1 MNHQIK
7 SACYKLCLYA
17 VGLMFSGVGVVT
29 VASAAGIEFNTAG
42 GTNANNG
49 LHIYV
54 EDTTHIQVKRLN
66 NTGQVYSPT
75 AVPPSTSLDN
85 GVFIRANG
93 KVYGPGHNVTTFTP
107 TGGMFN
113 TYSISAATPANPS
126 SIGVQQTATG
136 NFGIT
141 SGPQVTVVWRYT
153 TPLDFMTAE
162 VTLVIPAGYAVSAAN
177 PVRYYHVFD
186 TYLGGSDS
194 GCGVKYGGNGA
205 SVVVGTY
212 PPPSPSTTCT
222 SSTSIPAG
230 VNIVE
235 SFRERSGLSFTHYC
249 ASGWSTFF
257 TGSTCSVL
265 QAASMNDTIV
275 TAYQDTGIGIEYDF
289 IAPGTYTF
297 SYDFVIGSPV
307 VPPYD
312 HLEIQHD
319 GIGTLCP
326 ENVTVLACKTSAVPC
341 NASDY
346 VNSGTLTGSLTLTP
360 AAPVVTATP
369 STFTLG
375 SGAPSTTVALQ
386 PTAPGGAYVLGVSSL
401 SSLPL
406 NGVKCYNNA
415 TSTASCAIVFANTP
429 CVANFECMETG
440 KPTQLAY
447 SNLIATPSARNPI
460 YTKLAGSNFKFD
472 IVALLADGS
481 QATSYTAASN
491 VVVELFDDTTPPAS
505 CSAYSSPVASQSI
518 TFVAGD
524 AGRKT
529 LAADFNLPQSYKN
542 LRCRV
547 RDQNMTP
554 NIYGC
559 SSDNFSVRP
568 VAPLMSTTALAVPAS
583 INDTTVIKA
592 GTSFTLG
599 ATTSPASGYS
609 GTLLLDTSK
618 LTAQDPST
626 ASQQNGG
633 QVGNLY
639 LANTTNNLTV
649 GTNATGVSNNAS
661 YSEVGYLYASTGSFR
676 DDNFTSIDLKPANCA
691 ASNTCD
697 CVTSTTG
704 NAYLSDVIDANGR
717 YGCSIGNKTT
727 QSFGRF
733 IPDHFSV
740 VKPTTFNGFCT
751 AGGFIY
757 MDQPFNLTASIEARN
772 FSNVK
777 TLNYQ
782 QLYGHATVTGQML
795 DGSSTV
801 AINRLAIT
809 APPASPW
816 VNGAY
821 SFVANKFTR
830 LAAPDGPFDTLSI
843 GLGVTESSGIDN
855 GLVPLWDRDMDA
867 TNPTCVP
874 DPTGTSSNA
883 AGACKAVK
891 IASTKMRYGR
901 LKLSNASGSELLAL
915 PVPLRLEY
923 WNAASGWN
931 LNTLDSCSNI
941 VASDMAFAYP
951 ATSTKTQL
959 TACETAITVT
969 GTAPNQTVKLS
980 APGAGNFGWTDL
992 TLNLDSTAAGNRCVA
1007 VGGTGPLATTAN
1019 FPWLKYNWLGTG
1031 VDNPKS
1037 KASFGIYKNAG
1048 EFIYLRE
1055 NH

>member
-1 MNHQIK
+1 MNSFIK
-7 SACYKLCLYA
+7 SASYRYCLY
-17 VGLMFSGVGVVT
+17 VMSLLLSGFGVT
-29 VASAAGIEFNTAG
+29 TASAAGIEFNTTG
-42 GTNANNG
+42 GSNANNG
-49 LHIYV
+49 LHIYI
-54 EDTTHIQVKRLN
+54 EDTTHIQVKRLDG
-66 NTGQVYSPT
+66 TGQVYSPG

-85 GVFIRANG
+85 GVFLRANG

-107 TGGMFN
+107 TGGMFS
-113 TYSISAATPANPS
+113 TYSISATTPPNPAS
-126 SIGVQQTATG
+126 FGVQQTATG
-136 NFGIT
+136 NFGVT

-162 VTLVIPAGYAVSAAN
+162 VTLVIPAAYAVSAAN

-186 TYLGGSDS
+186 TYLGGSDN
-194 GCGVKYGGNGA
+194 GCGVKYGGGGA

-212 PPPSPSTTCT
+212 PPPAPSTTCT
-222 SSTSIPAG
+222 SSTSIPSG

-235 SFRERSGLSFTHYC
+235 SFRERSGLSFSHYC

-265 QAASMNDTIV
+265 QTASMNDTIA
-275 TAYQDTGIGIEYDF
+275 TTYQDTGIGIEYDF

-319 GIGTLCP
+319 GVGTLCP
-326 ENVTVLACKTSAVPC
+326 ENVTVLACKTSTVPC

-346 VNSGTLTGSLTLTP
+346 VNSGTLTGSLTVTP

-375 SGAPSTTVALQ
+375 SGAPSATVALQ

-401 SSLPL
+401 SALPL
-406 NGVKCYNNA
+406 NGVKCYNTA

-447 SNLIATPSARNPI
+447 NNLVVTPSARNPL

-472 IVALLADGS
+472 IVALLANGS
-481 QATSYTAASN
+481 QATNYTAASN

-505 CSAYSSPVASQSI
+505 CSAYSSPIASQSI

-529 LAADFNLPQSYKN
+529 LVTDFNLPQSYKN

-568 VAPLMSTTALAVPAS
+568 VAPVMNTTALAVPAS

-592 GTSFTLG
+592 GTPFTLG
-599 ATTSPASGYS
+599 ATTSPVAGYN
-609 GTLLLDTSK
+609 GILLLDISK
-618 LTAQDPST
+618 LTAQDPSA

-639 LANTTNNLTV
+639 AANTTNNLTV
-649 GTNATGVSNNAS
+649 GTNASGVSNNAS
-661 YSEVGYLYASTGSFR
+661 YSEVGYLYASIGSFR

-717 YGCSIGNKTT
+717 YGCSVGNKTT

-757 MDQPFNLTASIEARN
+757 MDQSFNLTASIEARN
-772 FSNVK
+772 FSNAK

-795 DGSSTV
+795 DGSTTV

-816 VNGAY
+816 VSGAY

-830 LAAPDGPFDTLSI
+830 LAAPDGPFDALSI
-843 GLGVTESSGIDN
+843 GLGVAESSGIDN
-855 GLVPLWDRDMDA
+855 GLVPLWDRDMDT
-867 TNPTCVP
+867 TNPACVP

-883 AGACKAVK
+883 ASACKAVK

-915 PVPLRLEY
+915 PVPLKLEY

-969 GTAPNQTVKLS
+969 GTAPNQTLKLS

-992 TLNLDSTAAGNRCVA
+992 TLNLDSVAAGNRCVA